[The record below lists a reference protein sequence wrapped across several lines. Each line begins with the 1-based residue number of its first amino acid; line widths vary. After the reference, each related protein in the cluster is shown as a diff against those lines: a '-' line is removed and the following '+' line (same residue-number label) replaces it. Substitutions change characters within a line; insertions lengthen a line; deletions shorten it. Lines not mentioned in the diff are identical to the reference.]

1 MTQLAVNMDARKAR
15 HARVF
20 TASTS
25 LRLPRL
31 ASLAGTLTEKTRV
44 LGNALSPH
52 SNRRKDGAPSSANA
66 ANSLFKKYTTAVAL
80 LFVVA
85 SVSPVD
91 ALYGDAF
98 ATIVDPG
105 VDMSELDSALMT
117 DQEGYIAKIN
127 PQTDSGDRSTM
138 NDHLVHV
145 VSSGETVSTIAAS
158 YNLKSSTVLWENGL
172 TNANSIR
179 VGQQLL
185 IPPVD
190 GLTHKVGKGENVEKI
205 AKSYSVDAEAIK
217 KQNRLVASNLTVG
230 QEVFIPGAKPL
241 ETDVPTVRT
250 TPTRISSS
258 SRSNSTAGTKTGG
271 AVLASSDDKPA
282 GDKPF
287 IFPTRGSITQ
297 GFHKGHYAYDIAN
310 TSKPPIWAAG
320 AGTVTKATTGCG
332 NVSYGCGGGYGNHVI
347 IDHGNGLKTLYGH
360 MEYLEVG
367 VGDVVTQGQVVGKM
381 GRTGNVRGRT
391 GIHLHFEVIKNGV
404 KQTPANYY

>member
-1 MTQLAVNMDARKAR
+1 MTQSAVNLDARKAR

-20 TASTS
+20 TSATS
-25 LRLPRL
+25 LRLPGL
-31 ASLAGTLTEKTRV
+31 ASLAGTITERGRA
-44 LGNALSPH
+44 LGNALSPY
-52 SNRRKDGAPSSANA
+52 SSRRKEETPTSANA
-66 ANSLFKKYTTAVAL
+66 ANNLFKKYASAVAL

-91 ALYGDAF
+91 AMYGDAF

-105 VDMSELDSALMT
+105 VDMNELDSALMT

-138 NDHLVHV
+138 NDHLVHTV
-145 VSSGETVSTIAAS
+145 ASGETVSTIAAS

-179 VGQQLL
+179 VGQKLL

-190 GLTHKVGKGENVEKI
+190 GITHKVGKGENVDKI
-205 AKSYSVDAEAIK
+205 AKEYGVGADAIK
-217 KQNRLVASNLTVG
+217 KQNRLVASNLTLG

-250 TPTRISSS
+250 TPARTSTN
-258 SRSNSTAGTKTGG
+258 SRSTAGTKTDG
-271 AVLASSDDKPA
+271 AILASSDDKPT

-287 IFPTRGSITQ
+287 IFPTRGGITQ
-297 GFHKGHYAYDIAN
+297 GFHKGHYAFDIAN

-320 AGTVTKATTGCG
+320 AGTVIKATTGCAT
-332 NVSYGCGGGYGNHVI
+332 VSYGCGGGYGNHVI

-360 MEYLEVG
+360 MEYLEVK

-404 KQTPANYY
+404 KQTPSNYY

>member
-1 MTQLAVNMDARKAR
+1 
-15 HARVF
+15 
-20 TASTS
+20 
-25 LRLPRL
+25 
-31 ASLAGTLTEKTRV
+31 LAGTLSEKSRV
-44 LGNALSPH
+44 LGSALSPY
-52 SNRRKDGAPSSANA
+52 SNRHKEEAPTSVNA
-66 ANSLFKKYTTAVAL
+66 ANSLFKKYASAVAL
-80 LFVVA
+80 LFVIA

-91 ALYGDAF
+91 AMYGDAF

-138 NDHLVHV
+138 NDHLVHTV
-145 VSSGETVSTIAAS
+145 ASGETVSTIAAS

-179 VGQQLL
+179 VGQKLL

-190 GLTHKVGKGENVEKI
+190 GITHKVGKGENVDKI
-205 AKSYSVDAEAIK
+205 AKDYGVEAESIK
-217 KQNRLVASNLTVG
+217 KQNRLVASNLTLG
-230 QEVFIPGAKPL
+230 QEVFIPGARPL

-250 TPTRISSS
+250 TPARTSTT
-258 SRSNSTAGTKTGG
+258 SRSTSGTKTDG
-271 AVLASSDDKPA
+271 AVLASSDDKPT

-287 IFPTRGSITQ
+287 IFPTRGGITQ
-297 GFHKGHYAYDIAN
+297 GFHKGHYAFDIAN

-320 AGTVTKATTGCG
+320 AGTVTKATTGCA

-360 MEYLEVG
+360 MEYLEVK

-404 KQTPANYY
+404 KQTPSNYY